1 MPKPGLYYDDFQV
14 GQKFITASRTITETD
29 VVLFAGLSGDY
40 NPLHTDEVFAAAST
54 YRRRI
59 AHGALGL
66 AVATGL
72 ANRLGIFEGTTIA
85 ILGLDVHYRRPI
97 FINDTVT
104 LELEVKEKKPP
115 QRGER
120 GLVIFNTL
128 LVNQGHRIAMDGT
141 WTLMM
146 RTRAAMAEVGAQR
159 ALPTQG

>member
-1 MPKPGLYYDDFQV
+1 MPRPGLYYDDFHV
-14 GQKFITASRTITETD
+14 GQRFITASRTITETD

-40 NPLHTDEVFAAAST
+40 NPLHTDEVFAAATT
-54 YRRRI
+54 YRKRI

-97 FINDTVT
+97 YINDTVS
-104 LELEVKEKKPP
+104 LELEVKEKKAP

-120 GLVIFNTL
+120 GLVIFQTT
-128 LVNQGHRIAMDGT
+128 LVNQGHRTAMDGT

-146 RTRAAMAEVGAQR
+146 RTRAAKAETTASR